1 MGAIG
6 LLSLTIAGAGI
17 AAAANGGSLILG
29 HSNAATAT
37 TTLRDSHGTPL
48 SLVGKAS
55 APPLKVSSAKQVN
68 HLNASL
74 LGGESAAQLA
84 THGSGAQLPFTYGG
98 EILTTAYSASTKI
111 AATSELSPGTYF
123 VSGSALVYE
132 SSTAGDFCF
141 VGETANYTGALQASG
156 TQSTGFSSLGETLVV
171 TLSSPAT
178 LGEYCYT
185 SGTDALAHQGGI
197 YAIAVGHYT
206 PGSAPSIIRRGG
218 AAPAA
223 HCTRSASAV
232 ASQPVLPP
240 RTGFYPRNVSCR

>member
-1 MGAIG
+1 MITRRFIGGGAAVGAIG

-29 HSNAATAT
+29 HSNTATAT

-84 THGSGAQLPFTYGG
+84 THGSGAQTPDPSNFG
-98 EILTTAYSASTKI
+98 ESLSTAGAASTKI

-123 VSGSALVYE
+123 VSASAEVWE

-141 VGETANYTGALQASG
+141 VGKTANYTGALQFSG
-156 TQSTGFSSLGETLVV
+156 SESQGVSELGETLVV

-185 SGTDALAHQGGI
+185 IGTALRYDGGI

-206 PGSAPSIIRRGG
+206 PGSAPSIVHRGG
-218 AAPAA
+218 AAPAG
-223 HCTRSASAV
+223 H
-232 ASQPVLPP
+232 
-240 RTGFYPRNVSCR
+240 

>member
-1 MGAIG
+1 MITRRFIGGGAAVGAIG

-74 LGGESAAQLA
+74 LGGKSAAQLA
-84 THGSGAQLPFTYGG
+84 THGSGAQLPDSHTYSG
-98 EILTTAYSASTKI
+98 ESLTTGPGASTKI

-123 VSGSALVYE
+123 VSASAAVYD
-132 SSTAGDFCF
+132 STTDDTYCF
-141 VGETANYTGALQASG
+141 VGKTANYTGALQFSG
-156 TQSTGFSSLGETLVV
+156 TSSTGNSELGETLVV

-185 SGTDALAHQGGI
+185 TGTDALAYDGGI

-206 PGSAPSIIRRGG
+206 HGSAPSIVRRGG
-218 AAPAA
+218 AA
-223 HCTRSASAV
+223 SA
-232 ASQPVLPP
+232 
-240 RTGFYPRNVSCR
+240 GH

>member
-1 MGAIG
+1 MITRRFIAGGAAVGAIG

-29 HSNAATAT
+29 HSNTATAT

-55 APPLKVSSAKQVN
+55 APPLKVSSSKQVN

-84 THGSGAQLPFTYGG
+84 THGSGAQLPTNGI
-98 EILTTAYSASTKI
+98 ESLSTDYSASTKI

-123 VSGSALVYE
+123 VSASAEVWE
-132 SSTAGDFCF
+132 STTAGDTCF
-141 VGETANYTGALQASG
+141 VGKTANATGGLQFSA
-156 TQSTGFSSLGETLVV
+156 TQSTGYSELGESLVV

-178 LGEYCYT
+178 LGEYC
-185 SGTDALAHQGGI
+185 GTNGTGYAYEGGI
-197 YAIAVGHYT
+197 YAISVAHYT
-206 PGSAPSIIRRGG
+206 PGSAPSIVRRGG
-218 AAPAA
+218 RRIGG
-223 HCTRSASAV
+223 H
-232 ASQPVLPP
+232 
-240 RTGFYPRNVSCR
+240 

>member
-1 MGAIG
+1 MITRRFIGGGAAVGAIG

-29 HSNAATAT
+29 HSNTATAT

-48 SLVGKAS
+48 SLVGKGS
-55 APPLKVSSAKQVN
+55 APPLKVSSSKQVN

-74 LGGESAAQLA
+74 LGGKSAAQLA
-84 THGSGAQLPFTYGG
+84 THGSGAQTPFNYS
-98 EILTTAYSASTKI
+98 ESLTSDYSASTKI

-123 VSGSALVYE
+123 VSASALVYE

-141 VGETANYTGALQASG
+141 VGKTANATGGLQISA
-156 TQSTGFSSLGETLVV
+156 TQSTGDSELGETLVV

-185 SGTDALAHQGGI
+185 TGTGAAADDGGI
-197 YAIAVGHYT
+197 YAISVGHYT

-218 AAPAA
+218 AAPAG
-223 HCTRSASAV
+223 H
-232 ASQPVLPP
+232 
-240 RTGFYPRNVSCR
+240 

>member
-1 MGAIG
+1 MITRRFIAGGAAVGAIG

-29 HSNAATAT
+29 HSNTATAT

-84 THGSGAQLPFTYGG
+84 THGSGAQLPDPLTYS
-98 EILTTAYSASTKI
+98 EALTTDHSASTKI
-111 AATSELSPGTYF
+111 AATSELSAGTYF
-123 VSGSALVYE
+123 VSASAEVRE

-141 VGETANYTGALQASG
+141 VGKRANATGGLQFSA
-156 TQSTGFSSLGETLVV
+156 TQSTGDSELGESLVV

-178 LGEYCYT
+178 LGEYC
-185 SGTDALAHQGGI
+185 GTNGTGYAYEGGI
-197 YAIAVGHYT
+197 YAISVAHYT
-206 PGSAPSIIRRGG
+206 PGSAPSIVRRGG
-218 AAPAA
+218 RRIGG
-223 HCTRSASAV
+223 H
-232 ASQPVLPP
+232 
-240 RTGFYPRNVSCR
+240 

>member
-1 MGAIG
+1 MITRRFIAGGAAVGAIG

-29 HSNAATAT
+29 HSNTATST

-55 APPLKVSSAKQVN
+55 APPLKVSSSKQVN

-84 THGSGAQLPFTYGG
+84 THGSGAQLPDSYSG
-98 EILTTAYSASTKI
+98 ESLTTDNAASTKI

-123 VSGSALVYE
+123 VSASAAVYD
-132 SSTAGDFCF
+132 STTAGDYCF
-141 VGETANYTGALQASG
+141 VGKTANARSSLQASA
-156 TQSTGFSSLGETLVV
+156 TTSTGISELGATLVV

-178 LGEYCYT
+178 LGEYCFT
-185 SGTDALAHQGGI
+185 DGTDASADQGGI
-197 YAIAVGHYT
+197 YAISVAHYT
-206 PGSAPSIIRRGG
+206 PGSAPSIVRRGG
-218 AAPAA
+218 AA
-223 HCTRSASAV
+223 SA
-232 ASQPVLPP
+232 
-240 RTGFYPRNVSCR
+240 GH

>member
-1 MGAIG
+1 MITRRFIGGGAAVGAIG

-29 HSNAATAT
+29 HSNTATAT

-48 SLVGKAS
+48 SLVGKGS
-55 APPLKVSSAKQVN
+55 APPLKVSSSKQVN

-84 THGSGAQLPFTYGG
+84 THGSGAQLPSALTYDG
-98 EILTTAYSASTKI
+98 ETLSTAYSASTKI

-123 VSGSALVYE
+123 VSASALVSE
-132 SSTAGDFCF
+132 STTAGDFCF

-218 AAPAA
+218 AAPAG
-223 HCTRSASAV
+223 H
-232 ASQPVLPP
+232 
-240 RTGFYPRNVSCR
+240 